1 LPRTN
6 NHIVITAFFLIVA
19 TLNAQQEDTQLN
31 ETELIAVDSL
41 QLDSTL
47 TDTSLSESELDTVVN
62 YSAQNVDFSFNP
74 RITILT
80 GNAKVSYKTMELKAH
95 KIEVHW
101 EDDLL
106 FAEGRLDT
114 VKLDSSVGGGDSL
127 VWKDLPRMKDGSEII
142 DGHDMVYHMKSRR
155 GKVSQGVTQY
165 EDGLCRGVTIKKV
178 DEDVLNIRSG
188 YYTTCEHDPP
198 HYNFWA
204 RDLKLVIKERVI
216 ARPVVLYF
224 GPVPVMIFPLAVF
237 PASGGRRSGLEI
249 PTYGESAS
257 QGRFFR
263 DLGYYWAPND
273 YFDVR
278 MLLDFY
284 ERYGIQTTSRINYA
298 KRYRFN
304 GNVLGSL
311 TKKRFETRVEDRWR
325 ISSFHRHTLS
335 PTMSLIVKGDYQSD
349 ASYQRD
355 LSDNLFERMK
365 LLMTSEATLDKRW
378 TGTPYSGS
386 INVKHSE
393 SLTTGAVT
401 QMLPSVSFIRRNLPL
416 IPQSEDAEPEDARWF
431 HKFYFRYSGD
441 GKRTRHVEAEE
452 IERWIP
458 SPPDSTQITEYSLHP
473 WRYKSG
479 IRHSMSLSARQ
490 NIFEYFALVQSL
502 NYTENWYDEWL
513 TWSQDSL
520 GSIDSVKHEGFKA
533 RRTFGASMSLS
544 TTMYGLF
551 HPGVFGIDALRHKVD
566 PQISISYTP
575 DFSEPRW
582 GYYDTFM
589 DSTGREIKK
598 DRFEGN
604 LYGVT
609 PQNENL
615 SLRISVG
622 NLFQYKRLK
631 DDKEIKGDLFDL
643 GLGTSHNFLADSHK
657 WSPLTSLI
665 KLSPKIGS
673 EDATGLLSMI
683 SGFGINL
690 RGSHSFYKLRRDAA
704 GKYYESRESAI
715 PPRLLNYNISA
726 SFSISAMKKTASA
739 DTSTMDIGPSGM
751 IDLEKTEEPTVQTQQ
766 WKPAPIPWDASI
778 SLNYSEDHRNPD
790 RISMNITTTLRL
802 SVQVTPKWD
811 VKYNTNIDLHR
822 RRVTMSGFS
831 IRRDLH
837 CWEGTLTWTPLGS
850 GKGYYLRIGI
860 KSPQLTDVKIEKR
873 KGSTGIMGY

>member
-1 LPRTN
+1 MPGIT
-6 NHIVITAFFLIVA
+6 NHIAITAVFLFVA
-19 TLNAQQEDTQLN
+19 TLNAQQENSRLN

-62 YSAQNVDFSFNP
+62 YSAQNVDFTFNP

-80 GNAKVSYKTMELKAH
+80 GNAKVSYRTMELKAH

-106 FAEGRLDT
+106 FAEGCLDT

-142 DGHDMVYHMKSRR
+142 DGQDMVYHMKSRR

-188 YYTTCEHDPP
+188 YYTTCDQEPP
-198 HYNFWA
+198 HYNFWS
-204 RDLKLVIKERVI
+204 RDLKLIVKDRVI

-224 GPVPVMIFPLAVF
+224 GPVPVMIFPFAVF

-284 ERYGIQTTSRINYA
+284 ERYGIQTTSRINYV

-304 GNVLGSL
+304 GNILGSL
-311 TKKRFETRVEDRWR
+311 TKKHFETRVEDSWR
-325 ISSFHRHTLS
+325 ISSYHRHILS

-349 ASYQRD
+349 ASYLRN
-355 LSDNLFERMK
+355 LSDDPYERMK

-386 INVKHSE
+386 INVSHNE
-393 SLTTGAVT
+393 SLTTGAVS
-401 QMLPSVSFIRRNLPL
+401 QMLPSVRFSRNNLPL
-416 IPQSEDAEPEDARWF
+416 IPQPEDSEPEDARWF
-431 HKFYFRYSGD
+431 HKFYFRYNGD
-441 GKRTRHVEAEE
+441 GKRTRHVTAEE
-452 IERWIP
+452 VRP
-458 SPPDSTQITEYSLHP
+458 SPLDSIQTIEYSLHP

-490 NIFEYFALVQSL
+490 NIIEYFALVQSL

-551 HPGVFGIDALRHKVD
+551 HPGLFGIDALRHKVD
-566 PQISISYTP
+566 PQISLSYTP

-582 GYYDTFM
+582 GYYDVFNV
-589 DSTGREIKK
+589 DGREIYK
-598 DRFEGN
+598 DRFQGN
-604 LYGVT
+604 LYGAT
-609 PQNENL
+609 PKNENL
-615 SLRISVG
+615 SLNISVG

-643 GLGTSHNFLADSHK
+643 GLRTSHNFLADSLK
-657 WSPLTSLI
+657 WRPLTSML

-673 EDATGLLSMI
+673 KDATGLLSMI

-690 RGSHSFYKLRRDAA
+690 SGSHSFYKLRRDAA
-704 GKYYESRESAI
+704 GKYYKSRESAV
-715 PPRLLNYNISA
+715 PPRLVNYNVSA

-739 DTSTMDIGPSGM
+739 DTSTMDMRPPGR
-751 IDLEKTEEPTVQTQQ
+751 IDLERTEEQTVQTQQ

-778 SLNYSEDHRNPD
+778 SFNYSEDHRNPD
-790 RISMNITTTLRL
+790 RISMNITTSLRL
-802 SVQVTPKWD
+802 SVQITPNWD

-822 RRVTMSGFS
+822 RRVTLSGFAIS
-831 IRRDLH
+831 RNLH

-850 GKGYYLRIGI
+850 GRGYYLRIGI
-860 KSPQLTDVKIEKR
+860 KSPQLTDVKVEKR